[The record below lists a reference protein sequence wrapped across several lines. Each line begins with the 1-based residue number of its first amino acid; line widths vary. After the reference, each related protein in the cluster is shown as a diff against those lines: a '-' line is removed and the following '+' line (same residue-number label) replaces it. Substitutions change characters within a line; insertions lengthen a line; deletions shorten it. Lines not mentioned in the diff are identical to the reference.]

1 MEFKLHSDFP
11 LDLEHEWNELL
22 KESITHVPFLRFEYL
37 IDWWSTRGGG
47 EWPDGS
53 RLAIITAH
61 EGARLVGI
69 APFFIAVHEDELR
82 LLLLG
87 SIDISDYLDV
97 ICRKDDLLPFM
108 SNLMSFIKTNLVDV
122 EGIKKI
128 DLYNLCDDS
137 PTIAALETIA
147 DEMDL
152 KFESKRLQHSPYIP
166 LPGDWDTYL
175 EQLNKKQR
183 HEIRR
188 KMRRASEGETPIELY
203 ITEEAGKLEDDMDD
217 FLDLMEQDPEKE
229 DFLSPLMRDQMKA
242 VMRCAFA
249 NGCLQL
255 AFLLVGGQKAAGCV
269 SFDYLNRIWVYNSGI
284 NRHYIAY
291 SPGWVLLGHLLKWA
305 NEHGREEFDFMRGNE
320 DYKYKFGAV
329 DRFVLRATVEF

>member
-1 MEFKLHSDFP
+1 MELHLHSDFP
-11 LDLEHEWNELL
+11 IELEREWNELL
-22 KESITHVPFLRFEYL
+22 KESVTHVPFLRFEYL

-53 RLAIITAH
+53 RLAIITAR
-61 EGARLVGI
+61 EGSRLVGI
-69 APFFIAVHEDELR
+69 APFFITTHEDELR

-87 SIDISDYLDV
+87 SIEISDYLDV
-97 ICRKDDLLPFM
+97 ICRPDDLLPFIT
-108 SNLMSFIKTNLVDV
+108 SLVHFVKQNLVDV
-122 EGIKKI
+122 EGIQKI
-128 DLYNLCDDS
+128 DLYNVCDSS
-137 PTIAALETIA
+137 PSLAAFESVA

-166 LPGDWDTYL
+166 LPGDWEAYL
-175 EQLNKKQR
+175 TQLDKKQR

-188 KMRRASEGETPIELY
+188 KMRRATEGETSIELY
-203 ITEEAGKLEDDMDD
+203 ITEEARKLEDDMDD

-229 DFLSPLMRDQMKA
+229 EFLSPLMRDQMKST
-242 VMRCAFA
+242 MRCAFA

-255 AFLLVGGQKAAGCV
+255 AFLLVGGQKAAGYV
-269 SFDYLNRIWVYNSGI
+269 SFDFLNRIWVYNSGI
-284 NRHYIAY
+284 NRQYMAY
-291 SPGWVLLGHLLKWA
+291 SPGWVLLGHMLKWA

-320 DYKYKFGAV
+320 DYKYKFGAI